1 MIERYSLPEMSAI
14 WSLENKFKKWL
25 DIEIAACEINSKLG
39 KIPAKD
45 LKIIKKKAKFEVKR
59 INDIE
64 KETNHDVI
72 AFLTNLA
79 ENIGPSSR
87 FVHLGLTS
95 SDIGD
100 TANSI
105 LLKESADLLL
115 RDTEELIK
123 IIQKKALE
131 TKNVIMI
138 GRTHGIH
145 AEPTTFGLKMLL
157 WLEEMKRNLKR
168 LQSAKATISV
178 GKLSGAVG
186 TYSNIDPKVEDYVC
200 KKLELE
206 PCPVATQ
213 IVQRDRHAEF
223 ISTLA
228 IIASSLDKF
237 ALEIRL
243 LQKTDTSEAAEP
255 FGKGQKGSSAMPHK
269 RNPIICERICGLARV
284 MRGYAQTALENVALW
299 HERDIS
305 HSSAERIIFADAC
318 ILLNYIFSLAKK
330 VISGLE
336 IYPKRMQKNM
346 DAYGGIIFSQRVLLA
361 LVNKGLTREKAYK
374 LVQRNALKARDTD
387 GSFRENITSDPDVL
401 KFINKNELL
410 KLFNYDYT
418 IRNIELIFKRVLK
431 QK

>member
-14 WSLENKFKKWL
+14 WSLENKFQKWL
-25 DIEIAACEINSKLG
+25 DIEIAACEANSKLG
-39 KIPAKD
+39 KIPIKD

-59 INDIE
+59 INEIE

-79 ENIGPSSR
+79 ENIGSSSR

-100 TANSI
+100 TANSL
-105 LLKESADLLL
+105 LLKESAVLLIK
-115 RDTEELIK
+115 DIEEIIK
-123 IIQKKALE
+123 IIQKKAVE
-131 TKNVIMI
+131 TKNTIMI

-168 LQSAKATISV
+168 LHSAKENISV

-186 TYSNIDPKVEDYVC
+186 TYSNIDPKVEAYVC
-200 KKLELE
+200 EKLDLT
-206 PCPVATQ
+206 PCSVATQ

-223 ISTLA
+223 ITTLA

-237 ALEIRL
+237 ATEIRL

-284 MRGYAQTALENVALW
+284 IRGYALTSLENISLW

-305 HSSAERIIFADAC
+305 HSSAERVIFADAC
-318 ILLNYIFSLAKK
+318 ILLNYMLSLAKK
-330 VISGLE
+330 VINGLE
-336 IYPKRMQKNM
+336 IYPHKMKKNM

-361 LVNKGLTREKAYK
+361 LVNKGLTREQAYK
-374 LVQRNALKARDTD
+374 LVQRNALSARDND
-387 GSFRENITSDPDVL
+387 GSFRDNITSDKDVL
-401 KFINKNELL
+401 KYISKSELL
-410 KLFNYDYT
+410 KLFNFEYT
-418 IRNIELIFKRVLK
+418 IRNIGSIFKKVLK